1 MWINQISRDRVKQLS
16 GIRTLPAR
24 VASFKHAADSFPM
37 AEHVPL
43 DNGPRPPRSP
53 AEKESLWRYW
63 RSNLRIMA
71 VLLVVW
77 FVAGLGCGVLW
88 ADKLNEFTLPGTA
101 FPLGFWFAQQG
112 SIVVFVVV
120 ILVYC
125 VLMNRLDRKHH
136 NELVEIRRKEGR

>member
-1 MWINQISRDRVKQLS
+1 
-16 GIRTLPAR
+16 
-24 VASFKHAADSFPM
+24 M

-43 DNGPRPPRSP
+43 NEGPRPERSP
-53 AEKESLWRYW
+53 AEKESLRRYW
-63 RSNLRIMA
+63 RSNLRILS
-71 VLLVVW
+71 VLLSIW

-88 ADKLNEFTLPGTA
+88 ADWLNQFTLPGAA

-120 ILVYC
+120 ILVYF

-136 NELVEIRRKEGR
+136 DELVRIRKEEGR